1 MRGVLWA
8 VNEKEYILAIM
19 GLQLDDH
26 GTLIDLNI
34 SMAARARTH
43 GGPYIFFFACLQAQA
58 NEVGDRTE
66 PETARHG
73 RHVDLTKAAM

>member
-1 MRGVLWA
+1 
-8 VNEKEYILAIM
+8 M

-34 SMAARARTH
+34 SMAARAHARW
-43 GGPYIFFFACLQAQA
+43 PIYLFFFACLQAQA